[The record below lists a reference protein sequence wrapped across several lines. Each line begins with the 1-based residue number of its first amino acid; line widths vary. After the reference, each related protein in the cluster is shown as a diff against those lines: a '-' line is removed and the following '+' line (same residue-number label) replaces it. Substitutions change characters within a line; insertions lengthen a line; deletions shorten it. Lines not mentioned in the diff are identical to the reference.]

1 MKEYLK
7 LEPETWNLY
16 EEAIENLQE
25 WYSKIDKIQEANTAK
40 VLDAFWKTH
49 ISEAHFS
56 TTTGYGYND
65 IGRDAIESVYAMV
78 FKAEDALVRNQ
89 FISGSH
95 ALSKTLFGIL
105 RPGDKLLSIS
115 GRPYDTLHQVIG
127 ITDNPSSLKSFG
139 VQYDEIDLVN
149 NDFDE
154 KKIEEYLKT
163 NPVKMIEIQRSRGY
177 STRDTLSIEQV
188 QKIIQTIKKIQPQT
202 IVMVDNCYCEF
213 VGTKEPIE
221 VGADLVVGSLIK
233 NLGGGLAQNGGYVV
247 GKKKYIELV
256 AEALTLPGEGKEVG
270 PSLGA
275 NKSFLQG
282 LFLAPQVVASSLKTA
297 ILTSYMLEKLGYEVN
312 PNYQS
317 HRSDIVQTI
326 TFHNKE
332 DLISYCSGIQK
343 GSPIDSFATTI
354 PVDMPGYKDQVI
366 MAAGAF
372 VQGSSIELSCDGPI
386 REPYIAFQQGG
397 LTFDSA
403 KIGVLIAVNEIIK
416 KQKGGE

>member
-65 IGRDAIESVYAMV
+65 IGRDAIESVYAMI

-177 STRDTLSIEQV
+177 STRETLSIEQV
-188 QKIIQTIKKIQPQT
+188 QKIIQTIKIIQPQT

-317 HRSDIVQTI
+317 NRSDIVQTI